1 MSERSTK
8 IIINLVKVLLL
19 GVVIWYI
26 TVEVDYKKLLLYM
39 RTMDFLWLFLAIGA
53 FLAGMLFNI
62 NKWRFLLSRYI
73 PVSFKQA
80 ALSMMGGYTLSLLT
94 PARLGEVGRCF
105 FISSL
110 ERRKTVSLVGIDKMF
125 NVSITTFLGVFF
137 LQFMP
142 IPYPITVKVIVYFFS
157 LLILTFIVLYTRYPA
172 LLHRLLSRVSFLRK
186 GRGEE
191 FLVAVKNSNKKDNI
205 IIFLITLA
213 MYLFYLA
220 EFVFFSMALAPGSFI
235 VALNGYVIS
244 LFLKTALPLTVADWG
259 IKEVSLMEFYM
270 FFGLSS
276 EIALGA
282 ALFIYFLNILLPAA
296 LGLIPVLK
304 LKKGDLFYGKE

>member
-53 FLAGMLFNI
+53 FLTGMFFNI

-205 IIFLITLA
+205 IIFLMTLA

>member
-26 TVEVDYKKLLLYM
+26 TAKVDYKKLLLYM

-53 FLAGMLFNI
+53 FLTGMFFNI

-73 PVSFKQA
+73 PVSFRQA

-94 PARLGEVGRCF
+94 PARLGEAGRCF

-142 IPYPITVKVIVYFFS
+142 IPYPLTVKVIVYFFS

-205 IIFLITLA
+205 IIFLMTLA

-235 VALNGYVIS
+235 VALNGYIIS

>member
-1 MSERSTK
+1 VSERSTK

-53 FLAGMLFNI
+53 FLTGMFFNI

-205 IIFLITLA
+205 IIFLMTLA

>member
-53 FLAGMLFNI
+53 FLTGMFFNI

-186 GRGEE
+186 GKGEE

-205 IIFLITLA
+205 IIFLMTLA

>member
-53 FLAGMLFNI
+53 FLTGMFFNI
-62 NKWRFLLSRYI
+62 SKWRFLLSRYI

-205 IIFLITLA
+205 IIFLMTLA

-235 VALNGYVIS
+235 VALNGYIIS

>member
-39 RTMDFLWLFLAIGA
+39 RTMDFLWLFLAIGT
-53 FLAGMLFNI
+53 FLAGMFFNI

-73 PVSFKQA
+73 PVSFRQA

-94 PARLGEVGRCF
+94 PARLGEAGRCF

-205 IIFLITLA
+205 IIFLMTLA

>member
-26 TVEVDYKKLLLYM
+26 TAKVDYKKLLLYM
-39 RTMDFLWLFLAIGA
+39 RTMDFLWLFLAIGT
-53 FLAGMLFNI
+53 FLAGMFFNI

-73 PVSFKQA
+73 PVSFRQA

-94 PARLGEVGRCF
+94 PARLGEAGRCF

-205 IIFLITLA
+205 IIFLMTLA

-235 VALNGYVIS
+235 VALNGYIIS

>member
-62 NKWRFLLSRYI
+62 NKWRFILSRYI
-73 PVSFKQA
+73 PVSFRQA

-142 IPYPITVKVIVYFFS
+142 IPYPLTVKVIVYFFS
-157 LLILTFIVLYTRYPA
+157 LLILTFIVLYTRYPS

-186 GRGEE
+186 GKGEE

-205 IIFLITLA
+205 IIFLMTLA

-304 LKKGDLFYGKE
+304 LKKGDLLYGKE

>member
-1 MSERSTK
+1 
-8 IIINLVKVLLL
+8 
-19 GVVIWYI
+19 
-26 TVEVDYKKLLLYM
+26 
-39 RTMDFLWLFLAIGA
+39 
-53 FLAGMLFNI
+53 
-62 NKWRFLLSRYI
+62 
-73 PVSFKQA
+73 
-80 ALSMMGGYTLSLLT
+80 
-94 PARLGEVGRCF
+94 
-105 FISSL
+105 
-110 ERRKTVSLVGIDKMF
+110 
-125 NVSITTFLGVFF
+125 
-137 LQFMP
+137 
-142 IPYPITVKVIVYFFS
+142 
-157 LLILTFIVLYTRYPA
+157 
-172 LLHRLLSRVSFLRK
+172 
-186 GRGEE
+186 
-191 FLVAVKNSNKKDNI
+191 NKKDNI

>member
-26 TVEVDYKKLLLYM
+26 TAKVDYKKLLLYM
-39 RTMDFLWLFLAIGA
+39 RTMDFLWLFLAIGT
-53 FLAGMLFNI
+53 FLAGMFFNI

-73 PVSFKQA
+73 PVSFRQA

-94 PARLGEVGRCF
+94 PARLGEAGRCF

-205 IIFLITLA
+205 IIFLMTLA